1 MNDQIAR
8 PTPSSWQIHK
18 RLYNWVLS
26 WADHKYGPVVMVV
39 VAFVEPIFLP
49 VPADLLLLAMCLAK
63 PRKALRYGVL
73 VAAFSVA
80 GGCLAFGLGL
90 AVGGQNVIDFFHSIH
105 LGPLDLG
112 SKADMTLEIY
122 RKIPFWAVATSALT
136 PVPYMLFSWLG
147 GLAKISFPLFAFTSL
162 IFRTMRFGSEA
173 VLIYFL
179 GERAK
184 PLIDKYFNLIS
195 FGVILLLAVLFFVT
209 RLITAYIVGH

>member
-1 MNDQIAR
+1 
-8 PTPSSWQIHK
+8 
-18 RLYNWVLS
+18 
-26 WADHKYGPVVMVV
+26 MVV